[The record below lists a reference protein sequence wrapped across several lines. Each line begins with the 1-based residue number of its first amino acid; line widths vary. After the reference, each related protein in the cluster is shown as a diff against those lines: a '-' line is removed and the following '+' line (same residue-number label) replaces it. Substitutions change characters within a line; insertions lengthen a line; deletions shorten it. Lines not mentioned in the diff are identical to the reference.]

1 MRIRGG
7 RDRRGRIGMTT
18 WGVDWPNRKNTPLEP
33 HGCVPLPAPRS
44 LLPLRELSRVVGRR
58 TTFNRRWFMEARIT
72 AQSQSFKLRERLEEA
87 KVSHGQE
94 IRADLPNV
102 RVAVLAATGEA
113 QLMFCNMGSIRVR
126 ELVQQGDHGP
136 LATEVTLQ
144 GLAVPFP
151 GSYDLVNARI
161 SVNGSI
167 HVAVDLATE
176 VVPNGRR
183 GLEGIAE
190 VYFHNWPRGVGVT

>member
-126 ELVQQGDHGP
+126 ELVQPGDQGP
-136 LATEVTLQ
+136 LATDVTLQ
-144 GLAVPFP
+144 GLAVPVP
-151 GSYDLVNARI
+151 GSYDLLNARL
-161 SVNGSI
+161 SVNGSR
-167 HVAVDLATE
+167 HVAVDQDTQ
-176 VVPNGRR
+176 VVSRPRPV
-183 GLEGIAE
+183 LERIPE
-190 VYFHNWPRGVGVT
+190 VYLDHWPRGVGIA

>member
-1 MRIRGG
+1 
-7 RDRRGRIGMTT
+7 MT
-18 WGVDWPNRKNTPLEP
+18 RL
-33 HGCVPLPAPRS
+33 HGCNGGSGEPGAGAEFVNLFSQWELPFPT
-44 LLPLRELSRVVGRR
+44 GRT
-58 TTFNRRWFMEARIT
+58 TTFNRRCRMEARIT

-94 IRADLPNV
+94 VRADLPNV

-126 ELVQQGDHGP
+126 DLVQPGDQGP
-136 LATEVTLQ
+136 LATAVTLQ

-151 GSYDLVNARI
+151 GTYDLVNARV

-167 HVAVDLATE
+167 HVMVDRDTQ
-176 VVPNGRR
+176 VVPNVHR
-183 GLEGIAE
+183 GLEGIAQ
-190 VYFHNWPRGVGVT
+190 VYFDNWPRSVGVA

>member
-1 MRIRGG
+1 MVACSLLAP
-7 RDRRGRIGMTT
+7 M
-18 WGVDWPNRKNTPLEP
+18 
-33 HGCVPLPAPRS
+33 PAPRS
-44 LLPLRELSRVVGRR
+44 LLSPMRELPLPSART
-58 TTFNRRWFMEARIT
+58 TTFNRRCRMEARIT
-72 AQSQSFKLRERLEEA
+72 AQSQSFKLRERLHEA
-87 KVSHGQE
+87 QVSHGQE
-94 IRADLPNV
+94 VRADLPNV

-126 ELVQQGDHGP
+126 ELVQSGDQGP
-136 LATEVTLQ
+136 LASEVTLQ

-151 GSYDLVNARI
+151 GSYDLVNARV

-167 HVAVDLATE
+167 HVAVDQATE

>member
-1 MRIRGG
+1 
-7 RDRRGRIGMTT
+7 
-18 WGVDWPNRKNTPLEP
+18 
-33 HGCVPLPAPRS
+33 
-44 LLPLRELSRVVGRR
+44 
-58 TTFNRRWFMEARIT
+58 MEARIT

-94 IRADLPNV
+94 VRADLPNV

-126 ELVQQGDHGP
+126 ELVQPGDQGP

-144 GLAVPFP
+144 GLAVAYP
-151 GSYDLVNARI
+151 GTYDLVNARV

-167 HVAVDLATE
+167 HVMVDQETQ
-176 VVPNGRR
+176 VMPSVRR

-190 VYFHNWPRGVGVT
+190 VYLDNWPRGVGVA

>member
-7 RDRRGRIGMTT
+7 RDRRGRVGMMT
-18 WGVDWPNRKNTPLEP
+18 WGVDWPNLYST
-33 HGCVPLPAPRS
+33 PLPALCS
-44 LLPLRELSRVVGRR
+44 LLPMRGTPAPRRAYDHIQQEVV
-58 TTFNRRWFMEARIT
+58 MEARIT

-126 ELVQQGDHGP
+126 ELVQPGDQGP
-136 LATEVTLQ
+136 LASEVTLQ

>member
-7 RDRRGRIGMTT
+7 RDRRGRIGMMT
-18 WGVDWPNRKNTPLEP
+18 WGVDWPNLYST
-33 HGCVPLPAPRS
+33 PLPALCS
-44 LLPLRELSRVVGRR
+44 LLPVRGTPAPRRAYDHIQQEVV
-58 TTFNRRWFMEARIT
+58 MEARIT

-126 ELVQQGDHGP
+126 ELVQPGDQGP
-136 LATEVTLQ
+136 LATDVTLQ
-144 GLAVPFP
+144 GLAVPVP
-151 GSYDLVNARI
+151 GTYDLLNARV

-167 HVAVDLATE
+167 HVAVDQDTQ
-176 VVPNGRR
+176 VVSRPRPV
-183 GLEGIAE
+183 LERIPE
-190 VYFHNWPRGVGVT
+190 VYLDHWPRGVGIA

>member
-1 MRIRGG
+1 
-7 RDRRGRIGMTT
+7 
-18 WGVDWPNRKNTPLEP
+18 
-33 HGCVPLPAPRS
+33 
-44 LLPLRELSRVVGRR
+44 
-58 TTFNRRWFMEARIT
+58 MEARIT

-94 IRADLPNV
+94 VRADLPNV
-102 RVAVLAATGEA
+102 RVGVLAATGEA

-126 ELVQQGDHGP
+126 ELVQPGDQGP

-144 GLAVPFP
+144 GLAVPVP
-151 GSYDLVNARI
+151 GTYDLVNARV

-167 HVAVDLATE
+167 HVVVDHATQ

-190 VYFHNWPRGVGVT
+190 VYLDHWPRGVGIA

>member
-1 MRIRGG
+1 
-7 RDRRGRIGMTT
+7 
-18 WGVDWPNRKNTPLEP
+18 
-33 HGCVPLPAPRS
+33 
-44 LLPLRELSRVVGRR
+44 
-58 TTFNRRWFMEARIT
+58 MEARIT

-94 IRADLPNV
+94 VRVDLPNV

-126 ELVQQGDHGP
+126 DLVQPGDQGP

-151 GSYDLVNARI
+151 GTYDLVNARV

-167 HVAVDLATE
+167 HVMVDRDTQ
-176 VVPNGRR
+176 VVPNTHR
-183 GLEGIAE
+183 GLEGIAQ
-190 VYFHNWPRGVGVT
+190 VYFDNWPRSVGVA

>member
-1 MRIRGG
+1 MAQHYSYPATTAELRQKGSREQGAG
-7 RDRRGRIGMTT
+7 SRSGTFACDR
-18 WGVDWPNRKNTPLEP
+18 TPL
-33 HGCVPLPAPRS
+33 LPAPGS
-44 LLPLRELSRVVGRR
+44 LLPLVGTLAHRR
-58 TTFNRRWFMEARIT
+58 AYDEVHRRWFMEARIT
-72 AQSQSFKLRERLEEA
+72 AQSQSFKLRERLQEA

-94 IRADLPNV
+94 VRADLPNV

-126 ELVQQGDHGP
+126 ELVQPGDQGP
-136 LATEVTLQ
+136 LASEVTLQ

-151 GSYDLVNARI
+151 GTYDLVNARI

-183 GLEGIAE
+183 SEE
-190 VYFHNWPRGVGVT
+190 RRVGKECRTW